1 MTRTKLDLLM
11 TNVINVGLFVGIFAF
26 GCWRWHLLQDV
37 IIESADSQEQYKTI
51 HGALK
56 STSQLDHLG
65 ESVHEWT
72 PSDSTE
78 YQKKL
83 SLALD
88 RIDSLGDFYTRAKI
102 DSVKTAL
109 SLKGHLMTE
118 IYSTIQKRN
127 ANDEHLREDKKV
139 TVRDTETYVKHYT
152 GHVFRSS
159 REEVTSKSKNRTVTV
174 PSINEMAFI
183 DKELCDINL
192 SILNDSLVDVNK
204 WLDVNMSK
212 ILDED
217 DDKAEKKASQ
227 MLEKASNIGQT
238 TFMGGMTFLLVV
250 FLLNFG
256 NSWRRAKVMK
266 QLEDESEKLANET
279 RKLERESKMRQLESL
294 KLAEESMKL
303 SIEVEKN
310 RRMVDG
316 RSKMMYSIV
325 HDLRTPLS
333 IIIGYNDM
341 EAKTPTKNE
350 KYIKTIEFS
359 AKQLRSMIDQLLD
372 YFRLESNKGVLK
384 PRDFS
389 MIELS
394 NSLTRAFDCI
404 AEEKRIDFIKPEPQ
418 RLILHGDYEKTC
430 HIAMNLLDNA
440 FKFTKQGSVKLDI
453 SYGDGTLDMIVSDTG
468 IGIRPEDKKRVF
480 SSFTRFPN
488 AVATGKE
495 GFGIGL
501 STVKMLV
508 DLMGGKIRF
517 DSSEDGTS
525 FHVSLPITVA
535 EMRDE
540 PLNTEVVKASDKKK
554 RVLVV
559 DDSNVWLLMTQEI
572 LERNG
577 FECDVCD
584 DTDKFFTMLRS
595 GNYSL
600 VMLDLQMPGKS
611 GRELLDLMRKS
622 KVANSQTVP
631 VIVSTSSGEE
641 MREELLNAGF
651 TEFIPKTADVD
662 AMVNVINE
670 VIDKSTRTVT
680 PDFSRLR
687 KSVAG
692 FLIDETEDAV
702 DGLHDAMDNM
712 DFDEMNKL
720 AHSLKSSWVPYRIG
734 VLIDPVMEIAKQRN
748 MGATNRLATYM
759 AEIDKM
765 AEIVI
770 AKCKEIQSSEE

>member
-109 SLKGHLMTE
+109 SLKGYLMTE
-118 IYSTIQKRN
+118 MYSTIQKRN

-139 TVRDTETYVKHYT
+139 TVKDTETYVKHYT

-174 PSINEMAFI
+174 PSINEVAFI

-192 SILNDSLVDVNK
+192 SILNDSLVNVNK
-204 WLDVNMSK
+204 WLDVNMSQ

-266 QLEDESEKLANET
+266 QLEDESEKN
-279 RKLERESKMRQLESL
+279 RQL
-294 KLAEESMKL
+294 
-303 SIEVEKN
+303 VEN
-310 RRMVDG
+310 RR
-316 RSKMMYSIV
+316 KMMYAIV

-333 IIIGYNDM
+333 IIIGYNDW
-341 EAKTPTKNE
+341 EKQTPTKSE
-350 KYIKTIEFS
+350 KYISAISFS
-359 AKQLRSMIDQLLD
+359 ANQLRNMIDQLLA
-372 YFRLESNKGVLK
+372 YFRLESNRETLK

-389 MIELS
+389 LVELS
-394 NSLTRAFDCI
+394 NELTNAFELRASENEIKFEKSELQNVVLNGDFDKI
-404 AEEKRIDFIKPEPQ
+404 S
-418 RLILHGDYEKTC
+418 

-440 FKFTKQGSVKLDI
+440 FKFTKEGSVSLGIAYLDGSLNI
-453 SYGDGTLDMIVSDTG
+453 TVSDTG
-468 IGIRPEDKKRVF
+468 IGIKEADRLRVF
-480 SSFTRFPN
+480 TPFTRFSN
-488 AVATGKE
+488 AVATGKD

-501 STVKMLV
+501 STAKMLV
-508 DLMGGKIRF
+508 DLMDGSITY
-517 DSSEDGTS
+517 SSTDEGTT
-525 FHVSLPITVA
+525 FVVRLPLKVAKRMEEPVA
-535 EMRDE
+535 E
-540 PLNTEVVKASDKKK
+540 TVVKASSEKK
-554 RVLVV
+554 RLLIV
-559 DDSNVWLLMTQEI
+559 DDSKTWLLMMQGI
-572 LERNG
+572 LQQNG
-577 FECDVCD
+577 FDCDICSDSSKVFD
-584 DTDKFFTMLRS
+584 MLRETK
-595 GNYSL
+595 YSL

-611 GRELLDLMRKS
+611 GLEILRLMRKS
-622 KVANSQTVP
+622 KVGNSQTVP
-631 VIVSTSSGEE
+631 VVVSTASAEDV
-641 MREELLNAGF
+641 REDLMAAGF
-651 TEFIPKTADVD
+651 DEYIPKMAQTET
-662 AMVNVINE
+662 MVKLINE
-670 VIDKSTRTVT
+670 VIAKKTNAVS
-680 PDFSRLR
+680 PDFTQLR
-687 KSVAG
+687 KSVAQY
-692 FLIDETEDAV
+692 LIEETREAV
-702 DGLHDAMDNM
+702 NGLHKAVEKM
-712 DFDEMNKL
+712 DFDGMNGW
-720 AHSLKSSWVPYRIG
+720 AHSLKSSWVLYRIG
-734 VLIDPVMEIAKQRN
+734 VLVDPVMEIAKKKDAN
-748 MGATNRLATYM
+748 AAKRLGEYM
-759 AEIDKM
+759 TEIDKM

-770 AKCKEIQSSEE
+770 REAQKKLDTEDEQGNRC

>member
-83 SLALD
+83 SLALE

-118 IYSTIQKRN
+118 MYSTIQKRN

-139 TVRDTETYVKHYT
+139 TVKDTETYVKHYT

-159 REEVTSKSKNRTVTV
+159 REEVTSKSKNRSVTV
-174 PSINEMAFI
+174 PSINEVAFI

-192 SILNDSLVDVNK
+192 SILNDSLVNVNK
-204 WLDVNMSK
+204 WLDVNMSQ

-266 QLEDESEKLANET
+266 QLEDESEKN
-279 RKLERESKMRQLESL
+279 RQL
-294 KLAEESMKL
+294 
-303 SIEVEKN
+303 VEN
-310 RRMVDG
+310 RR
-316 RSKMMYSIV
+316 KMMYAIV

-333 IIIGYNDM
+333 IIIGYNDL
-341 EAKTPTKNE
+341 EKQTPTKSE
-350 KYIKTIEFS
+350 KYISAISFS
-359 AKQLRSMIDQLLD
+359 ANQLRNMIDQLLA
-372 YFRLESNKGVLK
+372 YFRLESNRETLK

-389 MIELS
+389 LVELS
-394 NSLTRAFDCI
+394 NELTIQNVVLNGDFDKI
-404 AEEKRIDFIKPEPQ
+404 S
-418 RLILHGDYEKTC
+418 

-440 FKFTKQGSVKLDI
+440 FKFTKEGSVSLGIAYLDGSMNI
-453 SYGDGTLDMIVSDTG
+453 TVSDTG
-468 IGIRPEDKKRVF
+468 IGIKEADRLRVF
-480 SSFTRFPN
+480 TPFTRFSN
-488 AVATGKE
+488 AVATGKD

-501 STVKMLV
+501 STAKMLV
-508 DLMGGKIRF
+508 DLMDGSITY
-517 DSSEDGTS
+517 SSTDEGTT
-525 FHVSLPITVA
+525 FVVRLPLKVAKRMEEPVA
-535 EMRDE
+535 E
-540 PLNTEVVKASDKKK
+540 TVVKASSEKK
-554 RVLVV
+554 RLLIV
-559 DDSNVWLLMTQEI
+559 DDSKTWLLMMQGI
-572 LERNG
+572 LQQNG
-577 FECDVCD
+577 FDCDICSDSSKVFD
-584 DTDKFFTMLRS
+584 MLRETK
-595 GNYSL
+595 YSL

-611 GRELLDLMRKS
+611 GLEILRLMRKS
-622 KVANSQTVP
+622 KVGNSQTVP
-631 VIVSTSSGEE
+631 VVVSTASAEDV
-641 MREELLNAGF
+641 REDLMAAGF
-651 TEFIPKTADVD
+651 DEYIPKMAQTET
-662 AMVNVINE
+662 MVKLINE
-670 VIDKSTRTVT
+670 VIAKKTNAVS
-680 PDFSRLR
+680 PDFTQLR
-687 KSVAG
+687 KSVAQY
-692 FLIDETEDAV
+692 LIEETREAV
-702 DGLHDAMDNM
+702 NGLH
-712 DFDEMNKL
+712 KGL
-720 AHSLKSSWVPYRIG
+720 TV
-734 VLIDPVMEIAKQRN
+734 
-748 MGATNRLATYM
+748 
-759 AEIDKM
+759 
-765 AEIVI
+765 
-770 AKCKEIQSSEE
+770 

>member
-83 SLALD
+83 SLALE

-118 IYSTIQKRN
+118 MYSTIQKRN

-139 TVRDTETYVKHYT
+139 TVKDTETYVKHYT

-159 REEVTSKSKNRTVTV
+159 REEVTSKSKNRSVTV
-174 PSINEMAFI
+174 PSINEVAFI

-192 SILNDSLVDVNK
+192 SILNDSLVNVNK
-204 WLDVNMSK
+204 WLDVNMSQ

-266 QLEDESEKLANET
+266 QLEDESEKN
-279 RKLERESKMRQLESL
+279 RQL
-294 KLAEESMKL
+294 
-303 SIEVEKN
+303 VEN
-310 RRMVDG
+310 RR
-316 RSKMMYSIV
+316 KMMYAIV

-333 IIIGYNDM
+333 IIIGYNDL
-341 EAKTPTKNE
+341 EKQTPTKSE
-350 KYIKTIEFS
+350 KYISAISFS
-359 AKQLRSMIDQLLD
+359 ANQLRNMIDQLLA
-372 YFRLESNKGVLK
+372 YFRLESNRETLK

-389 MIELS
+389 LVELS
-394 NSLTRAFDCI
+394 NELIQNVVLNGDFDKI
-404 AEEKRIDFIKPEPQ
+404 S
-418 RLILHGDYEKTC
+418 

-440 FKFTKQGSVKLDI
+440 FKFTKEGSVSLGIAYLDGSMNI
-453 SYGDGTLDMIVSDTG
+453 TVSDTG
-468 IGIRPEDKKRVF
+468 IGIKEADRLRVF
-480 SSFTRFPN
+480 TPFTRFSN
-488 AVATGKE
+488 AVATGKD

-501 STVKMLV
+501 STAKMLV
-508 DLMGGKIRF
+508 DLMDGSITY
-517 DSSEDGTS
+517 SSTDEGTT
-525 FHVSLPITVA
+525 FVVRLPLKVAKRMEEPVA
-535 EMRDE
+535 E
-540 PLNTEVVKASDKKK
+540 TVVKASSEKK
-554 RVLVV
+554 RLLIV
-559 DDSNVWLLMTQEI
+559 DDSKTWLLMI
-572 LERNG
+572 D
-577 FECDVCD
+577 CDICSDSSKVFD
-584 DTDKFFTMLRS
+584 MLRETK
-595 GNYSL
+595 YSL

-611 GRELLDLMRKS
+611 GLEILRLMRKS
-622 KVANSQTVP
+622 KVGNSQTVP
-631 VIVSTSSGEE
+631 VVVSTASAEDV
-641 MREELLNAGF
+641 REDLMAAGF
-651 TEFIPKTADVD
+651 DEYIPKMAQTET
-662 AMVNVINE
+662 MVKLINE
-670 VIDKSTRTVT
+670 VIAKKTNAVS
-680 PDFSRLR
+680 PDFTQLR
-687 KSVAG
+687 KSVAQY
-692 FLIDETEDAV
+692 LIEETREAV
-702 DGLHDAMDNM
+702 NGLHKAG
-712 DFDEMNKL
+712 
-720 AHSLKSSWVPYRIG
+720 AHSLKSSWVLYRIG
-734 VLIDPVMEIAKQRN
+734 VLVDPVMEIAKKKDAN
-748 MGATNRLATYM
+748 AAKRLGEYM
-759 AEIDKM
+759 TEIDKM

-770 AKCKEIQSSEE
+770 REAQKKLDTEDEQGNRC